1 MTRPLASAGVRRQVW
16 AAAALAIAAFGLAS
30 VPLPEA
36 HADDPQLFSWD
47 ATARATDAVYR
58 ELSTRS

>member
-1 MTRPLASAGVRRQVW
+1 MPPSLFDPRDPA
-16 AAAALAIAAFGLAS
+16 AIAATVLDLLADPAPWRKRGLAR
-30 VPLPEA
+30 A
-36 HADDPQLFSWD
+36 QLFSWD